1 MGMRIITFK
10 IDQKLLDRLEELAS
24 EWGVPRSEIIRD
36 AIRAYVAQ
44 YGGKPEGR
52 VRWRVKYVRL
62 G

>member
-24 EWGVPRSEIIRD
+24 EWGVPRSQVIRD
-36 AIRAYVAQ
+36 AIRAYVSR
-44 YGGKPEGR
+44 YGGKPENR